1 MLPGRSEQEA
11 ARFSARPSNVIP
23 MPVFRLPQQLVFP
36 DPELA
41 EPEGLL
47 AVGGDLSPPRLLL
60 AYTMG
65 IFPWFNE
72 GDPILWWSPDPR
84 CILEP
89 GGLKVSRSLGRVLRR
104 GEFTITFDRAF
115 NQVVDN
121 CGGLRRQSGEGTW
134 ITAGMAS
141 AYGRLHEL
149 GYAHSVEAWKDGSLA
164 GGLYGVAIG
173 RCFFGESMFFR
184 AANASKAA
192 FAILVR
198 RLEALDYTLIDC
210 QLHSDHLESLGA
222 VLAPRREFLQK
233 LLAAGVEQTLCPE
246 PGVFPD

>member
-1 MLPGRSEQEA
+1 
-11 ARFSARPSNVIP
+11 

-36 DPELA
+36 DPQLA

-84 CILEP
+84 CILYP
-89 GGLKVSRSLGRVLRR
+89 RCLKVSRSLDRVLRR

-115 NQVVDN
+115 HLVVDN

-149 GYAHSVEAWKDGSLA
+149 GYAHSVEAWKDGSLT

-198 RLEALDYTLIDC
+198 RLLALDYTLIDC
-210 QLHSDHLESLGA
+210 QLHSSHLESLGA
-222 VLAPRREFLQK
+222 VMTPRQEFLK
-233 LLAAGVEQTLCPE
+233 KILAAGIEATPCPE
-246 PGVFPD
+246 PAIFPA